1 MEHRTTEAQGRPDPS
16 DPEPTRSRPR
26 SGVLALLGP
35 GILVAAT
42 GVGAGD
48 LATGA
53 IAGSRLGVA
62 VLWAALLGAGLKYLL
77 TEGLAR
83 WQLAT
88 GTTVLEGAVTHF
100 GRVVQWAF
108 LGYLLLWSYFV
119 GAALMSACGI
129 AAHALVPVLDARGDK
144 IAYGLLHSA
153 AALALLRLGGYRLFQ
168 RLMGACVA
176 LMFLVV
182 VLTAIGVG
190 AEWNALL
197 HGLLVPGF
205 GDAGGPGVAWT
216 IALIGGV
223 GGTLTILCYGY
234 WIREEGR
241 TVAADLKACRIDLAA
256 GYAMTAVFGVSM
268 VVIGSRIEVEGGGA
282 GLVVAIGERL
292 RDELGA
298 AGPVAR
304 WAFLIGAWSA
314 VFSSL
319 LGVWQ
324 SVPYLFAD
332 FWMLMTTRGAARP
345 APPDTRAP
353 AYRGFQLALA
363 TVPAVGLLASFEQ
376 AQKLY
381 AVVGALFIPMLAL
394 ALLALNRPA
403 LVGPTMRNRPVT
415 TALLAATLAFFLLAG
430 AVELTRRY
438 G

>member
-153 AALALLRLGGYRLFQ
+153 AALALL
-168 RLMGACVA
+168 
-176 LMFLVV
+176 
-182 VLTAIGVG
+182 
-190 AEWNALL
+190 
-197 HGLLVPGF
+197 
-205 GDAGGPGVAWT
+205 
-216 IALIGGV
+216 
-223 GGTLTILCYGY
+223 
-234 WIREEGR
+234 
-241 TVAADLKACRIDLAA
+241 
-256 GYAMTAVFGVSM
+256 
-268 VVIGSRIEVEGGGA
+268 
-282 GLVVAIGERL
+282 
-292 RDELGA
+292 
-298 AGPVAR
+298 
-304 WAFLIGAWSA
+304 
-314 VFSSL
+314 
-319 LGVWQ
+319 
-324 SVPYLFAD
+324 
-332 FWMLMTTRGAARP
+332 
-345 APPDTRAP
+345 
-353 AYRGFQLALA
+353 
-363 TVPAVGLLASFEQ
+363 
-376 AQKLY
+376 
-381 AVVGALFIPMLAL
+381 
-394 ALLALNRPA
+394 
-403 LVGPTMRNRPVT
+403 
-415 TALLAATLAFFLLAG
+415 
-430 AVELTRRY
+430 
-438 G
+438 